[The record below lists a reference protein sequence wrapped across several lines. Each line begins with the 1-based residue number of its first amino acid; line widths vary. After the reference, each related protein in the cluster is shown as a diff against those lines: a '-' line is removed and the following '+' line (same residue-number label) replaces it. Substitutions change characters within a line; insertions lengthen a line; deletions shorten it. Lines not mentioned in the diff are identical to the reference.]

1 MAARTCSRAWCR
13 RLLKAAWL
21 TPAISAACWLASS
34 MIQSA
39 SCDELA
45 SQTCSW
51 AGWAYPA
58 SGCALSALGTDAARG
73 SAGLRGAFAEGL
85 QRFVEI
91 LTDALPGF
99 SKPARRRKAMAAM
112 ATMVGA
118 VTLARAVDDPALSE
132 EILDEV
138 EPLRCRVLGAKRCHS
153 GTLFVACYQAL
164 TNIPPMPC
172 TLETLAE
179 ARGFGHA
186 GISPVPVMRAAPQ
199 YRCLRRCPCD
209 ECCCSTSPMSH

>member
-1 MAARTCSRAWCR
+1 MRVTRQKAAENRERIIDAAGALFRAKGFGGVGVADIMKGVDLTHGGFYGHFGSKDDLAVEASRRALAASAARWQRIVTETRD
-13 RLLKAAWL
+13 KPY
-21 TPAISAACWLASS
+21 PALIDHYLSVRHCG
-34 MIQSA
+34 
-39 SCDELA
+39 D
-45 SQTCSW
+45 
-51 AGWAYPA
+51 PA

-132 EILDEV
+132 EILDAARQE
-138 EPLRCRVLGAKRCHS
+138 LR
-153 GTLFVACYQAL
+153 T
-164 TNIPPMPC
+164 
-172 TLETLAE
+172 
-179 ARGFGHA
+179 
-186 GISPVPVMRAAPQ
+186 AA
-199 YRCLRRCPCD
+199 YR
-209 ECCCSTSPMSH
+209 

>member
-1 MAARTCSRAWCR
+1 MRVSREQAAQTRDRIVEVASALFRAKGFGGVGVADIMKGVDLTHGGFYGHFGSKDDLAVEASRRALAASAARWQRIVTRD
-13 RLLKAAWL
+13 KPY
-21 TPAISAACWLASS
+21 PALIDHYLSVRHCG
-34 MIQSA
+34 
-39 SCDELA
+39 D
-45 SQTCSW
+45 
-51 AGWAYPA
+51 PA

-132 EILDEV
+132 EILDAARQE
-138 EPLRCRVLGAKRCHS
+138 LR
-153 GTLFVACYQAL
+153 T
-164 TNIPPMPC
+164 
-172 TLETLAE
+172 
-179 ARGFGHA
+179 
-186 GISPVPVMRAAPQ
+186 AA
-199 YRCLRRCPCD
+199 YR
-209 ECCCSTSPMSH
+209 